1 MRSQLMIDHEHDLR
15 SSRRFPI
22 SAPLRYRVSTE
33 IDWRTG
39 KTDNISST
47 GVLFRCENCVECG
60 AQVEMNFLLLK
71 SMSDR
76 EGLEVAC
83 KGEVVRLDRPV
94 EKHQLPGLAVKI
106 TGYCLGP
113 GTSGRWEL
121 DTTSRKS
128 ETED

>member
-1 MRSQLMIDHEHDLR
+1 MRSQLIIDHEHDLR

-22 SAPLRYRVSTE
+22 SAPLRYRVSSETG
-33 IDWRTG
+33 WRTA
-39 KTDNISST
+39 KTENISST
-47 GVLFRCENCVECG
+47 GVLFRCEDYVECG

-94 EKHQLPGLAVKI
+94 DRHRLPGLAVKI

-128 ETED
+128 ETEE